1 MRKSRSMI
9 VEDNRNVI
17 HDKGK
22 SEFTILQIKN
32 STEFVAGDDIGKG
45 DLDRRIQ
52 AGWDVTIKPKK

>member
-17 HDKGK
+17 YDKGR
-22 SEFTILQIKN
+22 SEFTILQVKN
-32 STEFVAGDDIGKG
+32 STEFVAGDDISKSEV
-45 DLDRRIQ
+45 DRRIQ